1 LGEYSK
7 ALLTIKRGNPLEN
20 ITSMLHFWAENAM
33 RQSMWAF
40 LKFNQERSLSLPQ
53 INFLIFICRHGQT
66 SVNDLAKRWGV
77 TKAAASQMVDKMVDQ
92 GWIDRTENPH
102 DRRSRVLTVTLK
114 GIQLTEEVQK
124 YRHGWI
130 GEFVKGFSQ
139 EEVSILMPAFEILN
153 QKMSTFNK
161 NFEESLA
168 GRPNSCSD

>member
-1 LGEYSK
+1 
-7 ALLTIKRGNPLEN
+7 LEN
-20 ITSMLHFWAENAM
+20 ISDMLHFWAENAM

-53 INFLIFICRHGQT
+53 VNFLIFIHRHGQT
-66 SVNDLAKRWGV
+66 SVNVLAKRWGV

-102 DRRSRVLTVTLK
+102 DRRSRDLTVTLE

-130 GEFVKGFSQ
+130 DEFIKGLSQ
-139 EEVSILMPAFEILN
+139 EEVRIIMPAFEILN
-153 QKMSTFNK
+153 QKMSAFNE
-161 NFEESLA
+161 NFEISLA
-168 GRPNSCSD
+168 GRPHSCPD